1 MDHPAVDIHPIRV
14 RLRQGVVMILLL
26 GMTAWCLPEPQAS
39 AADRQKAVE
48 AFQAAVAIRPAG
60 EADLR
65 RQAELFEKALALNPG
80 LWEAAANLTMVYLA
94 LDDPERALGFAQ
106 KAVALKP
113 EARPS
118 RVGLCQCLRLLE
130 RWDEAAACLRDALA
144 AFPGDTALAA
154 DLVWVRYRQ
163 EKWADVLTVIDQ
175 VPAVVAD
182 EQMRRIHLRSLVQA
196 GRWPDVLAIAERY
209 AGQGM
214 AAAHRLPAII
224 RAATALG
231 RPAAVVAAALEGLES
246 ETEPAAR
253 TFYLGFLAAAGR
265 DVGAVPDL
273 RGIYH
278 RFQEQ
283 IRAEVTLAED
293 WARLLWQKQLTGD
306 AASLA
311 AWLVAE
317 HPDAIAEEIFV
328 MHASVQLE
336 QGDAEGLAATA
347 QAGLDYFPRSAELAY
362 LAGEARL
369 RQNLPDDAIMY
380 LTRALNRDAVH
391 RHALDSLRIA
401 CDLVNRLELAAPYY
415 DGYLEQKPDDD
426 EVHFYYAAMLC
437 RLDRPDEALSH
448 LETAVRLDPSRW
460 VPVLRN
466 EVQGIHSIFDCI
478 RYRRRFAALL
488 EEPERRP

>member
-1 MDHPAVDIHPIRV
+1 MAVSVKPTCTIGHHCRRV
-14 RLRQGVVMILLL
+14 MAVLLL
-26 GMTAWCLPEPQAS
+26 GLAATATVRPQS
-39 AADRQKAVE
+39 AAGRAEDAVA

-106 KAVALKP
+106 TAVALKP

-130 RWDEAAACLRDALA
+130 RWDEAAACLDEALA
-144 AFPGDTALAA
+144 AFPDDAALAA
-154 DLVWVRYRQ
+154 DLVWIRYRQ

-175 VPAVVAD
+175 VPAVRAD
-182 EQMRRIHLRSLVQA
+182 EQMRRIHLQSLVQA

-209 AGQGM
+209 AGEGM
-214 AAAHRLPAII
+214 APAHRLPAII

-231 RPAAVVAAALEGLES
+231 RPEAVVAAALEGLES
-246 ETEPAAR
+246 EAEPAAQ

-265 DVGAVPDL
+265 DVGAVSDL

-283 IRAEVTLAED
+283 IRAEVPLAED

-311 AWLVAE
+311 AWLVTE

-328 MHASVQLE
+328 MHASVQL
-336 QGDAEGLAATA
+336 AEGLLVRLAATA
-347 QAGLDYFPRSAELAY
+347 QAGLARFPHSAELAY

-369 RQNLPDDAIMY
+369 RQDLADDAIMY
-380 LTRALNRDAVH
+380 LTRALNRQTVH

-401 CDLVNRLELAAPYY
+401 CDRVNRLELAVPYY
-415 DGYLEQKPDDD
+415 KGYLARKPDDD
-426 EVHFYYAAMLC
+426 EVLFYYAAMLC
-437 RLDRPDEALSH
+437 RLERPDEAMNH
-448 LETAVRLDPSRW
+448 LETAVRLDRARW

-488 EEPERRP
+488 EDLDHRP